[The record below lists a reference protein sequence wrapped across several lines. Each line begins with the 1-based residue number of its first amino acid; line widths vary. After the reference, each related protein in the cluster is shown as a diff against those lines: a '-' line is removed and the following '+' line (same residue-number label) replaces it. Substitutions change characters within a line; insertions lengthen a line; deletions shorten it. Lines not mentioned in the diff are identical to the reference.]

1 MRHRTRV
8 ILFAVAIAL
17 ALFGVIFGAVYGL
30 TEFFRPAKNISDAEA
45 DITVEAPALF
55 AAFESNEKEA
65 NEKYV
70 NKVVAVTGPVGE
82 VSTDQSGAS
91 VVVLRTPEMM
101 FGVACTM
108 LKDQSEKVAQLK
120 TGQRVTVKGL
130 CTGYTMDVVLNDGS
144 LVE

>member
-1 MRHRTRV
+1 
-8 ILFAVAIAL
+8 
-17 ALFGVIFGAVYGL
+17 
-30 TEFFRPAKNISDAEA
+30 
-45 DITVEAPALF
+45 
-55 AAFESNEKEA
+55 
-65 NEKYV
+65 
-70 NKVVAVTGPVGE
+70 
-82 VSTDQSGAS
+82 

-120 TGQRVTVKGL
+120 TGQQVTIKGL